1 MKHLIK
7 YFISNATVIRNL
19 IAITL
24 YRIGL
29 IPKEYSGKAKSLY
42 LKKKY
47 HQIFFKSKLKYNENG
62 FYYLNPMPSLNFLNE
77 YYEKTYWQTRTD
89 INLPVRLRD
98 IEHYNKIVDCYK
110 SFNLSSKKILN
121 FGSGHGGVSYLF
133 HVANHQIYN
142 YDFGSTKKKL
152 FKDRWNNIQTLENI
166 DFKFDL
172 IYGSHSLEHVQDID
186 QTMKSFKKISK
197 TGTIYFFEVPNGYN
211 QKIIQPPHTYY
222 FARKFFLNNF
232 VKVDYCKTFKGSDE
246 MNGEEG
252 NIIRFHTSLV

>member
-1 MKHLIK
+1 MKYLIK
-7 YFISNATVIRNL
+7 YLITNATIIKNF

-29 IPKEYSGKAKSLY
+29 IPKDYKGKAKSLF
-42 LKKKY
+42 LKNKY
-47 HQIFFKSKLKYNENG
+47 HRIFYKSKLEYNKTG
-62 FYYLNPMPSLNFLNE
+62 FYYLNPMPSSDFLNE

-89 INLPVRLRD
+89 INFPVRLRD
-98 IEHYNKIVDCYK
+98 IEHYNKIINNYK

-133 HVANHQIYN
+133 HAANHQIYN
-142 YDFGSTKKKL
+142 YDFGSTKKNL

-172 IYGSHSLEHVQDID
+172 IYGSHSLEHVQDIK
-186 QTMKSFKKISK
+186 QALENFKKFSK
-197 TGTIYFFEVPNGYN
+197 TETIYFFEVPNGYN
-211 QKIIQPPHTYY
+211 QKVIQPPHTYY
-222 FARKFFLNNF
+222 FTRQFFLNNF
-232 VKVDYCKTFKGSDE
+232 SKVDYCKTFSGSNE
-246 MNGEEG
+246 MNEEEG